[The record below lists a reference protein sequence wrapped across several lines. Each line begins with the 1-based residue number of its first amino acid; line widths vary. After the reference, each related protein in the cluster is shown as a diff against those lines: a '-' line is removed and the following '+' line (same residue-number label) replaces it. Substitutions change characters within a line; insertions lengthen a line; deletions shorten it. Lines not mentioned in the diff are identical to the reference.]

1 MGKRCCSECKIT
13 SSIGKRGRTAW
24 RDVQKSYAE
33 EKKRAD
39 LDEGDTDRSTREK
52 EGRRQA
58 EEKRTD
64 EIQMAKIEAD
74 KELTLKEI

>member
-1 MGKRCCSECKIT
+1 M
-13 SSIGKRGRTAW
+13 
-24 RDVQKSYAE
+24 QKLYAE

-39 LDEGDTDRSTREK
+39 LDEGDTGRSTREK

-58 EEKRTD
+58 EEKRID
-64 EIQMAKIEAD
+64 EIQMAKIETD